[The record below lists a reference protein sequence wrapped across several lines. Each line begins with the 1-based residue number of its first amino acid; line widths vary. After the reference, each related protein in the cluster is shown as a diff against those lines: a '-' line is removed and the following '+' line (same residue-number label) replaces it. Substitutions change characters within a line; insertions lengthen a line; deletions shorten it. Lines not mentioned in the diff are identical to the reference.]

1 MAPDWDNKIQLI
13 FDTESNQGRTKQI
26 QEHRER
32 GRQWTV
38 NYTGT
43 QCFKTTIYIRW
54 LKNLVTF
61 IEI

>member
-26 QEHRER
+26 QEHREKG
-32 GRQWTV
+32 GRQWTL

-43 QCFKTTIYIRW
+43 QCFITTLYYSLAQKI
-54 LKNLVTF
+54 
-61 IEI
+61 